1 MQSWNTIKRSLR
13 EFAESHPLVN
23 SFGTGNILDP
33 DSANI
38 TNFVTPAIDRIY
50 YPLVFATLEGSRF
63 ASNSV
68 QFSVGLVF
76 MDKIEESQ
84 KVADRPTGSDAL
96 DFQTLQPDEV
106 MSDMT
111 QLAGDFMIKYQRTFG
126 NDYDITADANVDY
139 FVDRFGDRVAG
150 CRAVLT
156 FNVPLGLSICEIPT
170 PANPDI
176 CYYGAV
182 EATID
187 IDLYTGNEKA
197 VAPSEP
203 FQLVFDGVAVSNLFL
218 WFAVPSDYTLS
229 HWFRTAFD
237 QGNFLDLF
245 EVYDTQDGYIIY
257 VTKWQTEA
265 TAPMTLQ

>member
-13 EFAESHPLVN
+13 EFAEAHPLVN

-38 TNFVTPAIDRIY
+38 TNFVSPAVDRIY

-63 ASNSV
+63 ATNSV

-156 FNVPLGLSICEIPT
+156 FNVPLRLSICEIPADVQT
-170 PANPDI
+170 DTI
-176 CYYGAV
+176 YYGAV
-182 EATID
+182 EALID
-187 IDLYTGNEKA
+187 IDYFDGNTQE
-197 VAPSEP
+197 VVPGSE
-203 FQLVFDGVAVSNLFL
+203 LNIVFDGMATSNKFL
-218 WFAVPSDYTLS
+218 WFGAPVSYNFTTWYRS
-229 HWFRTAFD
+229 NFD
-237 QGNFLDLF
+237 QGTFEDLF
-245 EVYDTQDGYIIY
+245 ETIYTSNGYHFY
-257 VTKWQTEA
+257 ASMWQTNA
-265 TAPMTLQ
+265 VTNMKIA